1 MDQVFTHHNVDQFP
15 QLDELPP
22 QDQAM
27 DSFRILFPLLGAH
40 VEPRGRVMKYRLTG
54 TTLMDNYLQMARL
67 IIVTHQLPL
76 VATNDRFA
84 VGDVVFE
91 DQPVITYAPK
101 NR

>member
-1 MDQVFTHHNVDQFP
+1 MDQFFNHHNVDQFP

-27 DSFRILFPLLGAH
+27 DSFRMLFPLLGAH
-40 VEPRGRVMKYRLTG
+40 VGTAGNVMKYRLTG

-76 VATNDRFA
+76 VATNDRFGIGG
-84 VGDVVFE
+84 VIFE
-91 DQPVITYAPK
+91 DQLVITYVPK
-101 NR
+101 TR